1 MSDQTTQP
9 AEAEPTAPVDT
20 PEGTDQTQ
28 QEREMIELERYKQLQ
43 AEFTRTRQQ
52 MTDPEYQAQVAQEWL
67 SANGY
72 ALPTDEEPEVDEF
85 ADPSEALRAELE
97 ELKQWRDQ
105 FESSS
110 QQQQQIQA
118 LEDYSERKL
127 SELGLSEDDPA
138 RDWIV
143 SRAIAMN
150 PTPDGQLDIEGA
162 HRELEALQTHLQ
174 KQWRETK
181 RAPRAPGSGQAATQT
196 KNVDDMSPQELL
208 EWQMQQLHDMES

>member
-1 MSDQTTQP
+1 
-9 AEAEPTAPVDT
+9 
-20 PEGTDQTQ
+20 
-28 QEREMIELERYKQLQ
+28 MIELERYKQLQ

-72 ALPTDEEPEVDEF
+72 ALPTDEPEPDEF
-85 ADPSEALRAELE
+85 VDPTDALAQRLEQLEQQVASRSEEEQRA
-97 ELKQWRDQ
+97 
-105 FESSS
+105 
-110 QQQQQIQA
+110 QQIAA

-127 SELGLSEDDPA
+127 SEIGLDEKDPA
-138 RDWIV
+138 SDWIV

-174 KQWRETK
+174 KQWQRDE
-181 RAPRAPGSGQAATQT
+181 AGAARAPGSGQAATQT
-196 KNVDDMSPQELL
+196 KSLDDMSPPGAPGVAASAAALTWSPEPTSTAGLGP
-208 EWQMQQLHDMES
+208 

>member
-1 MSDQTTQP
+1 V
-9 AEAEPTAPVDT
+9 APPV
-20 PEGTDQTQ
+20 
-28 QEREMIELERYKQLQ
+28 RVLE
-43 AEFTRTRQQ
+43 
-52 MTDPEYQAQVAQEWL
+52 
-67 SANGY
+67 
-72 ALPTDEEPEVDEF
+72 
-85 ADPSEALRAELE
+85 
-97 ELKQWRDQ
+97 
-105 FESSS
+105 

-118 LEDYSERKL
+118 LEEYSERKL
-127 SELGLSEDDPA
+127 SEIGLAENDPA

-196 KNVDDMSPQELL
+196 KSLDDMSLQELQ
-208 EWQMQQLHDMES
+208 EWQLQQLHDMET